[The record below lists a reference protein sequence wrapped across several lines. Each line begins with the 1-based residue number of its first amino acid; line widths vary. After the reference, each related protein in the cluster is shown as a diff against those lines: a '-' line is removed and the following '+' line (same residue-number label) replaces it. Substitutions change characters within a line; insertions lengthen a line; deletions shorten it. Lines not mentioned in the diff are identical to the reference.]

1 MKDIIMAM
9 TNNSKRLLVIAAGAA
24 VVLTGGGVL
33 IGRTVLSPAVPSNAA
48 TPAQDEGGE
57 EEGHVEGQILMEE
70 SRAKAA
76 GIMTEALQS
85 GGLGAEILA
94 QGVVASTPD
103 GEAVLTARADGA
115 VVRINRQL
123 GDFVRAGEAVAVMES
138 RDAASIAAERS
149 SASANLALARST
161 YAREKKLFD
170 AKVTARQD
178 LEGAKAALDAAEAEA
193 RRSQSAA
200 SAAKVSGDGRTLG
213 VISLISGRVT
223 KADAKLGSYV
233 LAGTELFRVS
243 DPNRIQIN
251 ASVLAADARRIR
263 PGDTAVIE
271 LLGGET
277 VTAVVRSATPS
288 LDPDSK
294 TATIVLTPQG
304 IGGLTSGQG
313 LRVRIKPRGGGN
325 SALIALPEEA
335 VQTVEGKEV
344 VFVKTAKGFQAMPVV
359 TGKRGGGR
367 IEIVDGLKPGAVVVT
382 KGAFMLKAELG
393 KGEAEH

>member
-1 MKDIIMAM
+1 MKDIIMDM
-9 TNNSKRLLVIAAGAA
+9 TNNSKRSLAIAAAAA

-33 IGRTVLSPAVPSNAA
+33 LGRTMLAPDTTPVAAVPTEEA
-48 TPAQDEGGE
+48 E

-76 GIMTEALQS
+76 GIVTEALQS

-94 QGVVASTPD
+94 QGVVASTPE

-161 YAREKKLFD
+161 YAREKMLFD

-178 LEGAKAALDAAEAEA
+178 LEGAKAVLAAAEAEA

-213 VISLISGRVT
+213 VVSLISGRVT

-251 ASVLAADARRIR
+251 ASVLAADARRIK

-304 IGGLTSGQG
+304 IGGLTPGQG
-313 LRVRIKPRGGGN
+313 LRARIKPRGGGD

-344 VFVKTAKGFQAMPVV
+344 VFVKTARGFQATTVV

>member
-1 MKDIIMAM
+1 ME
-9 TNNSKRLLVIAAGAA
+9 TENNRNKLIAGVAVATLV
-24 VVLTGGGVL
+24 LGGGGIML
-33 IGRTVLSPAVPSNAA
+33 GRTMFAPETTAAAAAPAEEA
-48 TPAQDEGGE
+48 E

-76 GIMTEALQS
+76 GIVTEALQS

-94 QGVVASTPD
+94 QGVVASTPE

-123 GDFVRAGEAVAVMES
+123 GDFVRAGEALAVMES

-178 LEGAKAALDAAEAEA
+178 LEGAQAALAAAEAEA

-213 VISLISGRVT
+213 VVSLISGRVT

-251 ASVLAADARRIR
+251 ASVLAADARRIK

-304 IGGLTSGQG
+304 IGGLTPGQG
-313 LRVRIKPRGGGN
+313 LRARIKPRGGGD

-344 VFVKTAKGFQAMPVV
+344 VFVKTAKGFQSTTVV